1 MVICKEIDDY
11 LKYVKEH
18 PKWINKKRKQLI
30 KNIVKPL
37 LKRNDIFFDKETY
50 ENCLEYCKVNYYELF
65 PYQKF
70 IYAFVFMYK
79 KDDIPVFPKFFI
91 KEGRGNGKDGF
102 IVPLAN
108 FMQTPLYGVRNYH
121 VEIVANSED
130 QVKDT
135 FKVAY
140 DMLHENAKFKGKF
153 SVTKELITNLA
164 TGSEM
169 KYNTSNAKTKDGK
182 RTGCLVLNEIH
193 AYENYDQINVFES
206 SFGKVKHSREF
217 IITTDGYVRDGP
229 LDEISSMCAEIL
241 ETGENPLGYYPFIC
255 EIDSMKEVD
264 IPDAWHKA
272 NPSMEYMPIL
282 ANQIMHDYL
291 EMKKIPSKRPE
302 FITKRMDRSARKEEE
317 TVTTWLNVL
326 RACYEGS
333 TTEELELK
341 KPRMTIDTKGQPA
354 VIGIDYADI
363 RDFASA
369 GVLTKTESGEYI
381 WRQHTWICAESP
393 FLDSIKFPLK
403 NIGQTEFS
411 DFEVV
416 PGPVIDVNS
425 IVDWCME
432 RCAEYDVKKI
442 AMDTYR
448 YTLFKMAFEERGL
461 TIEDRKNPNGVVR
474 LIRKITSATGIIAP
488 FIQSMFS
495 QGMINFGASAIMR
508 WYTNNTSVT
517 EDKFGNKMFG
527 RVYLESVVNQYN
539 NTLNA
544 INYMIRLSNQP
555 KFKLKLGTAQSFREK
570 QADGTDKIVTK
581 DMYAEKIKR
590 LLESEDITVM
600 TESEGVSLENIQINA
615 SAKAEELAKV
625 ALAINNEAANA
636 FDIPEAVFN
645 GNITEQSDATN
656 EFITYAVGPVAEV
669 INDTLTA
676 YIVGEDDYSRK
687 NEKVMVWLA
696 RFKHV
701 DVVDSAVNLDK
712 LRGIGFSYDEIR
724 AMVGYPL
731 LNTEFSNARALTKNY
746 GEEGDNGTSIKSD

>member
-79 KDDIPVFPKFFI
+79 DDIPVFPKFFI

-108 FMQTPLYGVRNYH
+108 FLQTPLYGVRNYH

-140 DMLHENAKFKGKF
+140 EMLHENAKFKGKF

-282 ANQIMHDYL
+282 AN
-291 EMKKIPSKRPE
+291 
-302 FITKRMDRSARKEEE
+302 
-317 TVTTWLNVL
+317 
-326 RACYEGS
+326 
-333 TTEELELK
+333 
-341 KPRMTIDTKGQPA
+341 
-354 VIGIDYADI
+354 
-363 RDFASA
+363 
-369 GVLTKTESGEYI
+369 
-381 WRQHTWICAESP
+381 
-393 FLDSIKFPLK
+393 
-403 NIGQTEFS
+403 
-411 DFEVV
+411 
-416 PGPVIDVNS
+416 
-425 IVDWCME
+425 
-432 RCAEYDVKKI
+432 
-442 AMDTYR
+442 
-448 YTLFKMAFEERGL
+448 
-461 TIEDRKNPNGVVR
+461 
-474 LIRKITSATGIIAP
+474 
-488 FIQSMFS
+488 
-495 QGMINFGASAIMR
+495 
-508 WYTNNTSVT
+508 
-517 EDKFGNKMFG
+517 
-527 RVYLESVVNQYN
+527 
-539 NTLNA
+539 
-544 INYMIRLSNQP
+544 
-555 KFKLKLGTAQSFREK
+555 
-570 QADGTDKIVTK
+570 
-581 DMYAEKIKR
+581 
-590 LLESEDITVM
+590 
-600 TESEGVSLENIQINA
+600 
-615 SAKAEELAKV
+615 
-625 ALAINNEAANA
+625 
-636 FDIPEAVFN
+636 
-645 GNITEQSDATN
+645 
-656 EFITYAVGPVAEV
+656 
-669 INDTLTA
+669 
-676 YIVGEDDYSRK
+676 
-687 NEKVMVWLA
+687 
-696 RFKHV
+696 
-701 DVVDSAVNLDK
+701 
-712 LRGIGFSYDEIR
+712 
-724 AMVGYPL
+724 
-731 LNTEFSNARALTKNY
+731 
-746 GEEGDNGTSIKSD
+746 

>member
-1 MVICKEIDDY
+1 
-11 LKYVKEH
+11 
-18 PKWINKKRKQLI
+18 
-30 KNIVKPL
+30 
-37 LKRNDIFFDKETY
+37 
-50 ENCLEYCKVNYYELF
+50 
-65 PYQKF
+65 
-70 IYAFVFMYK
+70 
-79 KDDIPVFPKFFI
+79 
-91 KEGRGNGKDGF
+91 
-102 IVPLAN
+102 
-108 FMQTPLYGVRNYH
+108 
-121 VEIVANSED
+121 
-130 QVKDT
+130 
-135 FKVAY
+135 
-140 DMLHENAKFKGKF
+140 
-153 SVTKELITNLA
+153 
-164 TGSEM
+164 
-169 KYNTSNAKTKDGK
+169 
-182 RTGCLVLNEIH
+182 
-193 AYENYDQINVFES
+193 
-206 SFGKVKHSREF
+206 
-217 IITTDGYVRDGP
+217 
-229 LDEISSMCAEIL
+229 
-241 ETGENPLGYYPFIC
+241 
-255 EIDSMKEVD
+255 MKEVD

-403 NIGQTEFS
+403 NIGQTEFD

-432 RCAEYDVKKI
+432 GCAEYDVKKI

-508 WYTNNTSVT
+508 WYTNNTSVS

-527 RVYLESVVNQYN
+527 KIE
-539 NTLNA
+539 
-544 INYMIRLSNQP
+544 P
-555 KFKLKLGTAQSFREK
+555 KLRKN
-570 QADGTDKIVTK
+570 DGF
-581 DMYAEKIKR
+581 M
-590 LLESEDITVM
+590 
-600 TESEGVSLENIQINA
+600 
-615 SAKAEELAKV
+615 
-625 ALAINNEAANA
+625 A
-636 FDIPEAVFN
+636 FD
-645 GNITEQSDATN
+645 
-656 EFITYAVGPVAEV
+656 VAMFCKDELEV
-669 INDTLTA
+669 QII
-676 YIVGEDDYSRK
+676 YI
-687 NEKVMVWLA
+687 
-696 RFKHV
+696 
-701 DVVDSAVNLDK
+701 
-712 LRGIGFSYDEIR
+712 
-724 AMVGYPL
+724 
-731 LNTEFSNARALTKNY
+731 
-746 GEEGDNGTSIKSD
+746 